1 MCCSIPVRREQQDLA
16 ALDPEGNAMRAVRG
30 GRIGLIFQ
38 EPMTALSVHYTV
50 GNQIIEAMRAH
61 SDISKAAARER
72 VVALLHEVGIPR
84 PETRI
89 DAYPF
94 QLSGGLR
101 QRVGIA
107 LALAADPQILIAD
120 EPTTALDV
128 TTQAQILALLR
139 RLQRTK
145 GVALMLITHDM
156 GVIAQMADDVAV
168 MYLGRIVEFAPVAQ
182 LFAAPR
188 HPYTRALL
196 RSVPNLR
203 AVPRER
209 LATIGGAVPHP
220 GARPVG
226 CPFHPRCPEM
236 IEGRCD
242 RRRRRKSR
250 PASGRELLPRG
261 RDGHACEPHERD
273 AARMCSRWNLSKE
286 FPIQQRAAAARDRPG
301 ARGAGCELFDRPR
314 RDAGAGRRERLRQDH
329 RRRAASCA
337 RCRRPEGAIRF
348 SPRAGSSIDMAPLSR
363 RALRPLRRHIQ
374 MIFQDPYASL
384 NPRMMVGDIIAE
396 PLLVNGVPAAQ
407 RQARVREL
415 LDLVGLP
422 AASHARA
429 FRTPS
434 AAASASAS
442 ALPARWRSIR
452 RWWSPTSRSP
462 RSTSPCR
469 PRSSTCCSTCR
480 TGSACRCCSSP
491 TISAWCAMSAT
502 AWP

>member
-1 MCCSIPVRREQQDLA
+1 MPQIPMVEPVNSARHALSVRDLVVDFVQDTGAVRALDGVSLDLHAGRVLGVVGESGCGKSVTARAILRLIDRPGRIASGRVLLDPDTPEQQDLA
-16 ALDPEGNAMRAVRG
+16 ALDPEGKAMRAVRG

-50 GNQIIEAMRAH
+50 GNQIVEAMRAH
-61 SDISKAAARER
+61 SDMSKAEARER
-72 VVALLHEVGIPR
+72 VVALLREVGIPR

-168 MYLGRIVEFAPVAQ
+168 MYLGRMVEFAPVAQ
-182 LFAAPR
+182 LFAAPQ

-203 AVPRER
+203 ATPRER

-226 CPFHPRCPEM
+226 CPFHPRCPE
-236 IEGRCD
+236 IIKGRCETVV
-242 RRRRRKSR
+242 
-250 PASGRELLPRG
+250 PPEIP
-261 RDGHACEPHERD
+261 
-273 AARMCSRWNLSKE
+273 
-286 FPIQQRAAAARDRPG
+286 PG
-301 ARGAGCELFDRPR
+301 ERGASCFHTI
-314 RDAGAGRRERLRQDH
+314 GATT
-329 RRRAASCA
+329 
-337 RCRRPEGAIRF
+337 P
-348 SPRAGSSIDMAPLSR
+348 
-363 RALRPLRRHIQ
+363 
-374 MIFQDPYASL
+374 
-384 NPRMMVGDIIAE
+384 
-396 PLLVNGVPAAQ
+396 
-407 RQARVREL
+407 
-415 LDLVGLP
+415 
-422 AASHARA
+422 SHAE
-429 FRTPS
+429 
-434 AAASASAS
+434 ASA
-442 ALPARWRSIR
+442 
-452 RWWSPTSRSP
+452 
-462 RSTSPCR
+462 
-469 PRSSTCCSTCR
+469 
-480 TGSACRCCSSP
+480 
-491 TISAWCAMSAT
+491 
-502 AWP
+502 